1 MISSAAVNLEY
12 QPDPRSLAEKAYQIL
27 VRKII
32 QLELMPGEPL
42 ADKVLIEK
50 LGIGRTPIRE
60 ALQRL
65 PNGASNA
72 TDLLWSGCAIASPR
86 VNVRNTTSRSAKH
99 CQRAAT

>member
-1 MISSAAVNLEY
+1 MITSAAVNLEY

-32 QLELMPGEPL
+32 RLELMPGEPL
-42 ADKVLIEK
+42 ADRVLITE

-65 PNGASNA
+65 AAEGLVVHLPNRGMFVTEVNA
-72 TDLLWSGCAIASPR
+72 INLSLI
-86 VNVRNTTSRSAKH
+86 H
-99 CQRAAT
+99 I